1 MSETRRLK
9 KKGNVQ
15 NAQLSIC
22 FTDFS
27 KKWNSFAGWESVSL
41 QSYRTIRPIIWG

>member
-15 NAQLSIC
+15 NAQLSMLH
-22 FTDFS
+22 
-27 KKWNSFAGWESVSL
+27 WL
-41 QSYRTIRPIIWG
+41 Q